1 MAVPATPELPDPTGD
16 DVIEQARRQVVAGHY
31 LQAVAGLTAH
41 LDAHPDDALAWRRLA
56 GALIGA
62 GFLPRAIAAADRAIE
77 LAPDEPIAYR
87 NRSVA
92 NMTLK
97 NFAAMRAD
105 AERALALASDDPEV
119 LTLLA
124 YGALLVDRDVPQA
137 RAYWERAYA
146 LDPQHAA
153 VRRVG
158 LILRSEPRYALLLAA
173 APGAYAGIVTL
184 GFAAATLE
192 LPWLL
197 APVAVFAVILVA
209 AILVRFR
216 RVPPRPAG
224 PGVLHRAQREPG
236 AEGHHRDRRDEPD
249 RHRRRPQRRRG
260 RLSGHGPRLHRPVG
274 PKRPGMSPGPRPTAC
289 RWTSGTVTPRRT
301 GRCGPGPGSRTTT
314 RSVTC

>member
-1 MAVPATPELPDPTGD
+1 VAVPATPELPDPTGD

-124 YGALLVDRDVPQA
+124 YGALLVDRDVSQA

-224 PGVLHRAQREPG
+224 PGVLAAGVVGAAFVAGACTFVATGSLLPALALELVTAVLGALTSIRHVLVWLRFRRAARQP
-236 AEGHHRDRRDEPD
+236 
-249 RHRRRPQRRRG
+249 
-260 RLSGHGPRLHRPVG
+260 
-274 PKRPGMSPGPRPTAC
+274 SPI
-289 RWTSGTVTPRRT
+289 
-301 GRCGPGPGSRTTT
+301 
-314 RSVTC
+314 